1 MLAAHKHPTP
11 TIQMCLDGRSVVLVT
26 FMFLGTAA
34 LGILLSIDRSMDIGY
49 IFVFLLKYL
58 ISLKKVKFHKKRKIC
73 KLFVRR
79 VHLFFVQYFSIFTD
93 VQWTNLSHGLRQ
105 KKTEFVATIAQL
117 VRLWRILQ
125 IYSDISYV
133 IFAKYSNIL
142 YSILNIQYWIS
153 RSW

>member
-79 VHLFFVQYFSIFTD
+79 VHLFFRAIFFYIYWCSRNQSFTWTTTEKNRIRRYHSTTCKVMTNFADIIQMFFFANFFSKF
-93 VQWTNLSHGLRQ
+93 
-105 KKTEFVATIAQL
+105 
-117 VRLWRILQ
+117 
-125 IYSDISYV
+125 
-133 IFAKYSNIL
+133 
-142 YSILNIQYWIS
+142 
-153 RSW
+153 